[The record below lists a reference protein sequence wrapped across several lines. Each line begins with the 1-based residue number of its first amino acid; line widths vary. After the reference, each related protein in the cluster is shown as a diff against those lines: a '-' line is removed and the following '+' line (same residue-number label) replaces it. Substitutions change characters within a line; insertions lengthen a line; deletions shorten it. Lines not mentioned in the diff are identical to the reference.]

1 MKIIK
6 IYPDFT
12 WTTGSKKLLLF
23 CILFQTLALPI
34 YMAGAGSPANTV
46 TQEQQNKASMIV
58 KPPFKWGDFVLS
70 SVLFIGGSYLTWK
83 QLPRLSGQQIEF
95 KSPIFTKIVASILCA
110 LGIAGGTVGSYK
122 LFTQLRDY
130 LNDK

>member
-6 IYPDFT
+6 TYPDFT
-12 WTTGSKKLLLF
+12 WTTGFKKLLLF

-34 YMAGAGSPANTV
+34 CMVGGGSIENTV
-46 TQEQQNKASMIV
+46 IQGQQNNPSMVV
-58 KPPFKWGDFVLS
+58 KQPFKWGDFVLS

-95 KSPIFTKIVASILCA
+95 KSPIFTKIVASIFCA
-110 LGIAGGTVGSYK
+110 LGTAGGTVGSYT
-122 LFTQLRDY
+122 LFTQIRDY